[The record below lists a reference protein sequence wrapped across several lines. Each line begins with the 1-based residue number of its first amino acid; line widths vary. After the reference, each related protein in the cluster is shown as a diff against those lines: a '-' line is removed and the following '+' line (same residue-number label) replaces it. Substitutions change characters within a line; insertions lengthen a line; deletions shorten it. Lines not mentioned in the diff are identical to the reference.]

1 MARMTDGQ
9 AQFVLRRLIEN
20 GTVSSMDVS
29 MVAAAIQDEIS
40 SLEEQLELLRQA
52 SGGAGRSRAAAG
64 RRRASAPD
72 SAGDGRKKGASR
84 KRRRKQTLTPERRAR
99 LRLQGQYL
107 ALMRRTSKSRRAE
120 YKKLFRDKGLEAAI
134 KAMESAR

>member
-20 GTVSSMDVS
+20 GTVSSKDVS

-64 RRRASAPD
+64 RRRASAPACD
-72 SAGDGRKKGASR
+72 GASGTHPSFF
-84 KRRRKQTLTPERRAR
+84 RRQPSQE
-99 LRLQGQYL
+99 
-107 ALMRRTSKSRRAE
+107 LMRRTSKSRRAE

>member
-20 GTVSSMDVS
+20 GTVSSKDVS
-29 MVAAAIQDEIS
+29 MVAAAIQEEIS

-52 SGGAGRSRAAAG
+52 SGGDGRSRAAAG

-72 SAGDGRKKGASR
+72 SAGDGRKKASR